1 MMGAVDQDAYGKN
14 GVLREADFFNKQREF
29 EVWMMEQKKIHDT
42 GGMPKWETKQYFRE
56 YMEDFNTCTLPHE
69 KYIDLEKWEMAEFHR
84 KKASEAKRRASG
96 DALSMREDEMEMN
109 LKKRRAREAA
119 NAKFDNLV
127 KASITGSKRENM
139 QSQDLLRAKMQN
151 AYKQGDMETV
161 KRIEKRLEPDEM
173 EGWR

>member
-1 MMGAVDQDAYGKN
+1 MLNIG
-14 GVLREADFFNKQREF
+14 
-29 EVWMMEQKKIHDT
+29 
-42 GGMPKWETKQYFRE
+42 
-56 YMEDFNTCTLPHE
+56 
-69 KYIDLEKWEMAEFHR
+69 

-127 KASITGSKRENM
+127 KKSITDSKRENM

-151 AYKQGDMETV
+151 AYKHGASCV
-161 KRIEKRLEPDEM
+161 FFFFSCCPRRKVR
-173 EGWR
+173 